1 VLGLRRRC
9 CLLLFLVISGGLSLW
24 LGSGL
29 LLWLLWL
36 LWCLI
41 LQALVDEGKGPG
53 DSRVDRLVV
62 NSLVPTGE
70 VGVCGTPLL
79 AKDILETAGHD
90 ASSEQ
95 IGKSD
100 ALASQESVVQE
111 VLLNNADGLLGGLG
125 GFINAL
131 LVVGVAANKGAEPSA
146 DGGQNLAVEERQPL
160 QDGSIAM
167 AILAEIELTRLQDT
181 YSCLVLPRRVVFS
194 FWEVTVSNVSQV
206 RRTIVNDIISFV
218 EWCSELE

>member
-1 VLGLRRRC
+1 
-9 CLLLFLVISGGLSLW
+9 
-24 LGSGL
+24 
-29 LLWLLWL
+29 
-36 LWCLI
+36 
-41 LQALVDEGKGPG
+41 
-53 DSRVDRLVV
+53 
-62 NSLVPTGE
+62 
-70 VGVCGTPLL
+70 
-79 AKDILETAGHD
+79 
-90 ASSEQ
+90 
-95 IGKSD
+95 
-100 ALASQESVVQE
+100 